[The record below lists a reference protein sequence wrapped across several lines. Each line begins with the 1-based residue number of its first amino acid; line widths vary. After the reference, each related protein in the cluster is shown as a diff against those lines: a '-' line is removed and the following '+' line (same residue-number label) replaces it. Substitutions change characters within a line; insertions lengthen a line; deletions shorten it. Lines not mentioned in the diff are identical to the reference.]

1 MRNANLKWKIEVD
14 TTPELETED
23 FKEIKGMESLEFSFE
38 DEVQTGFFL
47 SDNGYGYS
55 DVTAGR
61 LTVSLTGKRV
71 VGDDGQDFIVG
82 LVGAWGNSRKST
94 LKLTNEETNEAFE
107 IPSSIEIGTVLGG
120 GAEELEEFEVTF
132 HSDGEW
138 TATSP
143 TV

>member
-14 TTPELETED
+14 TTPDVSTDEY
-23 FKEIKGMESLEFSFE
+23 KEIKGIESLEFAFE
-38 DEVQTGFFL
+38 DEVQSGFFL

-71 VGDDGQDFIVG
+71 AGDDGQDYIVG

-94 LKLTNEETNEAFE
+94 LKLTNDETNETFE

-138 TATSP
+138 TTVSP